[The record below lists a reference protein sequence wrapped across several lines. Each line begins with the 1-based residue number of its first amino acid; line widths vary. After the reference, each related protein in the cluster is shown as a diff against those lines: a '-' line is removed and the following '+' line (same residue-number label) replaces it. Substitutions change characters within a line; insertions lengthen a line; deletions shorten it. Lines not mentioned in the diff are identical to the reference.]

1 MPFTR
6 GRKLGVEIGY
16 VFAREFEFETGLPDI
31 SLDNTLMLRA
41 TASF

>member
-6 GRKLGVEIGY
+6 GRKFGFEIGY
-16 VFAREFEFETGLPDI
+16 VFAREFEFDSGLPDI
-31 SLDNTLMLRA
+31 KLDDTLMLRA

>member
-6 GRKLGVEIGY
+6 GRKLGAEIGY
-16 VFAREFEFETGLPDI
+16 VFGREFEFDERPDVGLD
-31 SLDNTLMLRA
+31 DTLMLRA